1 MICKTKICEITAK
14 TSLPF
19 KNNRHFNR
27 LHCMIM
33 LGFTLPS
40 TYLNNLY
47 NVKSLNSCFLTRK
60 NLGRKTLEK
69 KDNNRSKT
77 RWQIYSLIKLLSI
90 KWRAYSKMYVCMY
103 AECMYV
109 CMYDITSPTQW
120 SQIVLY
126 SHEDRKLHLLRPF
139 H

>member
-69 KDNNRSKT
+69 KTTTEAKRD
-77 RWQIYSLIKLLSI
+77 
-90 KWRAYSKMYVCMY
+90 
-103 AECMYV
+103 
-109 CMYDITSPTQW
+109 
-120 SQIVLY
+120 
-126 SHEDRKLHLLRPF
+126 DRF
-139 H
+139 TV